1 MYLNGGRAEV
11 YGVTSWGW
19 GCASSG
25 YPGVYADVPSKPSK
39 NEDFTYLGNGKL
51 FQVSNLGLCRTQ
63 EMNANAHFTI
73 PLLVIPG
80 LGFFMCLM
88 RNCKIKTICTIMCV
102 FLSRH
107 FHFKLCVRMSKFC
120 KVCMQHLLQ
129 AKSTTRSSK
138 KSIKVAAAL

>member
-39 NEDFTYLGNGKL
+39 NEDFTYLGNGQL
-51 FQVSNLGLCRTQ
+51 FQVLNLGLCRTQ

-80 LGFFMCLM
+80 LGFLMCLM
-88 RNCKIKTICTIMCV
+88 RKCKIKITQCMSFPVAIFISSCV
-102 FLSRH
+102 
-107 FHFKLCVRMSKFC
+107 CV
-120 KVCMQHLLQ
+120 
-129 AKSTTRSSK
+129 
-138 KSIKVAAAL
+138 

>member
-39 NEDFTYLGNGKL
+39 KEHVFLAHGQN
-51 FQVSNLGLCRTQ
+51 FQVSSLGLCKTQ

-80 LGFFMCLM
+80 LGFLMCLM
-88 RNCKIKTICTIMCV
+88 RKCKIKTICTIMYV
-102 FLSRH
+102 FPSRR

-120 KVCMQHLLQ
+120 KV
-129 AKSTTRSSK
+129 
-138 KSIKVAAAL
+138 